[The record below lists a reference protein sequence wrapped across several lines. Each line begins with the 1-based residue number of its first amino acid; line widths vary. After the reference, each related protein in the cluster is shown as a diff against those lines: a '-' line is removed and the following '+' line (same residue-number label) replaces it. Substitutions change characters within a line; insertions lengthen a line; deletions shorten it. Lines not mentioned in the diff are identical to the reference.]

1 MKRSGWFLIMMIIIL
16 LQACDNF
23 EPEHETPS
31 IDKEK
36 MAQISADLHIIEAY
50 LQNSPAVT
58 RDSLKSLLYYQLYA
72 IHDLDS
78 TELFENQKLYYQNP
92 SEVEA
97 LYGRVLEIL
106 EEREKDLEY

>member
-1 MKRSGWFLIMMIIIL
+1 MRNSWFLILMVIFI
-16 LQACDNF
+16 QACDKF
-23 EPEHETPS
+23 EPARQTPT

-50 LQNSPAVT
+50 LQNSPATT
-58 RDSLKSLLYYQLYA
+58 RDSIKSLMHYQLYE
-72 IHDLDS
+72 IHEIDS
-78 TELFENQKLYYQNP
+78 TELFENQQLYYQNP

-106 EEREKDLEY
+106 EEREKKLTY

>member
-1 MKRSGWFLIMMIIIL
+1 MKRNGWFLIMMIIF
-16 LQACDNF
+16 LQACDDF
-23 EPEHETPS
+23 EPKHEAPS

-50 LQNSPAVT
+50 LQNSPATT
-58 RDSLKSLLYYQLYA
+58 RDSLKSLLYYQLYE

-92 SEVEA
+92 SEIEA

-106 EEREKDLEY
+106 EEREKELDY